1 MDSDLWRSYQE
12 KIRRAKAKET
22 NNLHSHFVTTKEKI
36 GDFEVVPINLERFA
50 LLSIDEVWDSVDP
63 LIPVLRALW
72 ILSPDFSTDPIKAR
86 IFIEENKLIKWQD
99 YRGKIKEYIDD
110 AFLLAP
116 PSSKKQETTSS
127 REWISSVV
135 DTFASEYGWEE
146 SRILTTPLPRLF
158 LYLRRIR
165 ERITGNPIKFNSEAD
180 RLQAEFMQ
188 RMNER
193 N

>member
-1 MDSDLWRSYQE
+1 MDYELWRTYQD

-22 NNLHSHFVTTKEKI
+22 NNLHSHFVTANDKI
-36 GDFEVVPINLERFA
+36 GRFEVVPITLERFA
-50 LLSIDEVWDSVDP
+50 LLSIDDVWNEVDP
-63 LIPVLRALW
+63 LIPVLRTLW
-72 ILSPDFSTDPIKAR
+72 ILSPNFSTDPIKAR
-86 IFIEENKLIKWQD
+86 IFIEENKDINFED
-99 YRGKIKEYIDD
+99 YQESIKEYINE

-116 PSSKKQETTSS
+116 PRSTKQQESNE

-135 DTFASEYGWEE
+135 DVFASEYGWEE
-146 SRILTTPLPRLF
+146 SRILRTPLPRLF
-158 LYLRRIR
+158 LYLARIK